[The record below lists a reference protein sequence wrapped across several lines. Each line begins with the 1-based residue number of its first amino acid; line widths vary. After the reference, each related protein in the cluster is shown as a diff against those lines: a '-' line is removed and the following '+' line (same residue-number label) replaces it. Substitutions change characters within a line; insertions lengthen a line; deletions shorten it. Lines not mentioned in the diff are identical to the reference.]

1 MIKKSTL
8 VKQKKSQQKQQ
19 FAPKQSTINFLLS
32 FASVYQAT
40 TMPDSNQVCDFILN

>member
-32 FASVYQAT
+32 FASVYQVAN
-40 TMPDSNQVCDFILN
+40 PQPSQPVCDFILN

>member
-8 VKQKKSQQKQQ
+8 TKPQKSQTQQ

-32 FASVYQAT
+32 FAAVYQT
-40 TMPDSNQVCDFILN
+40 TKADGTNPVCDFILN